1 MYGSEQTM
9 HSPLYSLIT
18 RSMLPLSAVSD
29 VLGLLHG
36 RHLINTLYLCK
47 RKGIIIQIFAFFQI
61 GPKDSVLFLK

>member
-36 RHLINTLYLCK
+36 RHLINTLCVRGKGSLFRYLHSFKLVQKIVFC
-47 RKGIIIQIFAFFQI
+47 F
-61 GPKDSVLFLK
+61 